1 MHFLNIRGNLTIA
14 NCCRGFLS
22 ALFSGYDDHRL
33 FVLGGKSVRIFS
45 IIGGIILLTIAP
57 CYAGP
62 AGGGPDLSPYD
73 RHIMYQVLI
82 LFWIGIIGLITII
95 IVKLREI
102 KRTQEMG
109 LHKDESDAPSLD

>member
-1 MHFLNIRGNLTIA
+1 M
-14 NCCRGFLS
+14 
-22 ALFSGYDDHRL
+22 
-33 FVLGGKSVRIFS
+33 RIFC
-45 IIGGIILLTIAP
+45 IISTIILLATAF

-73 RHIMYQVLI
+73 RHIMYQALV

-95 IVKLREI
+95 IIKLREV
-102 KRTQEMG
+102 KRIQEMG

>member
-1 MHFLNIRGNLTIA
+1 M
-14 NCCRGFLS
+14 
-22 ALFSGYDDHRL
+22 
-33 FVLGGKSVRIFS
+33 RIFS
-45 IIGGIILLTIAP
+45 IIGSIIFLTISS

-73 RHIMYQVLI
+73 RYIMYQALV

-95 IVKLREI
+95 IIKLREI
-102 KRTQEMG
+102 KRIQEMG